1 MKKALLAYLA
11 GGLLAFSPVLTAWF
25 VADDWDFLV
34 LVAKA
39 TSPTIAF
46 TPLVGRFIRPLVVAT
61 YYVNYGF
68 FGLWPFPYHLVVVL
82 VHAVDA
88 WLVSLLARGLGLSG
102 LVAGGAGLIFLVF
115 AGHSEAVSWVA
126 GAADPWLV
134 LFLVTALLL
143 FNRGLTAARPT
154 PWIAAACGTG
164 TAGVLAKETAAIA
177 PALFF
182 VYGVSK
188 LATVTEAGERRRL
201 LARTLAASGFL
212 SAIAF
217 ASLVLRARIF
227 GSVLGAYSQLG
238 TSGGMSVA
246 MARAFLLRAF
256 VPAGEWLMRLWLHGY
271 DMILIGFAVMLAVIV
286 FVRRPDTR
294 AALAFLTA
302 GCVLA
307 LGPALPLSIALHN
320 SVSERYVYL
329 ATAFSS
335 ILEAWSAEL
344 LVGGRRGLTAIAIA
358 LLAGWQLVA
367 LERENR
373 NWTAAGQLGHAVTD
387 DVIQRVRAGD
397 PGVRF
402 FILNVPDTANGAFV
416 VRAALYGSFH
426 LMAPDVVD
434 PEGRVVPVAAS
445 ALASAAEHARVE
457 QIGARSFRIR
467 QDFGNFLQATA
478 PASTPDY
485 RFDRWD
491 GHGYDVTFAPSPIPA
506 QVLYVSRGR
515 VGTAGVLVPTV
526 DHRE

>member
-11 GGLLAFSPVLTAWF
+11 GGLLVFSPVLSAWF
-25 VADDWDFLV
+25 VADDWDFLT
-34 LVAKA
+34 LVAQA
-39 TSPTIAF
+39 VSPAIAF

-61 YYVNYGF
+61 YYVNYGL
-68 FGLWPFPYHLVVVL
+68 FGLWPLPYHLVVVV

-88 WLVSLLARGLGLSG
+88 WLVSLLARALGLST

-143 FNRGLTAARPT
+143 FNRALIARRPT
-154 PWIAAACGTG
+154 PWITGACATAA
-164 TAGVLAKETAAIA
+164 AGVLAKETAAIA

-182 VYGVSK
+182 VYGLSK
-188 LATVTEAGERRRL
+188 LATVTPAFERRRV
-201 LARTLAASGFL
+201 LARTLAASGCL

-217 ASLVLRARIF
+217 ASLALRARVF
-227 GSVLGAYSQLG
+227 GSVLGAYTQLG
-238 TSGGMSVA
+238 TSEGMSLA
-246 MARAFLLRAF
+246 IARAFLLRAF
-256 VPAGEWLMRLWLHGY
+256 VPSGEWLMQLWLRGY
-271 DMILIGFAVMLAVIV
+271 DMILIAFAIILAVIV
-286 FVRRPDTR
+286 FVRRPGAR

-320 SVSERYVYL
+320 SVSERYVYV
-329 ATAFSS
+329 ATVFSS

-344 LVGGRRGLTAIAIA
+344 LVGGRRGFAIIAIA
-358 LLAGWQLVA
+358 VLAGWQLVA

-373 NWTAAGQLGHAVTD
+373 NWTAAGQLGRAVTG
-387 DVIQRVRAGD
+387 DVIQRVRAADG
-397 PGVRF
+397 PTRF

-434 PEGRVVPVAAS
+434 PERRVVSVASS
-445 ALASAAEHARVE
+445 ALVSAAEHARVE
-457 QIGARSFRIR
+457 QTGARSFRIR

-485 RFDRWD
+485 AFDRWD
-491 GHGYDVTFAPSPIPA
+491 GRGYNVTFAPSPISA
-506 QVLYVSRGR
+506 EVLYVSRGR
-515 VGTAGVLVPTV
+515 VGTAGVLVPTA